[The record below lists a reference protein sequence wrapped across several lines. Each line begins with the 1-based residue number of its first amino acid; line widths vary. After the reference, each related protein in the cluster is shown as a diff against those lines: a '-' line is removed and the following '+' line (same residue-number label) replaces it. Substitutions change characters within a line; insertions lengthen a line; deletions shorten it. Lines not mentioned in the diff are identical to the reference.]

1 MYTTINVSKAENP
14 RTKRINDIRDLQE
27 GEVVVVGLII
37 CNAVWTF
44 TLMPTFRRKILH
56 PSSGLKRVCL
66 STTLHGVTNLEP
78 KNERPTGGVM

>member
-1 MYTTINVSKAENP
+1 MYTTVNVSEAENR

-27 GEVVVVGLII
+27 GEVVVGLII

-44 TLMPTFRRKILH
+44 TLMPTFRRKILY
-56 PSSGLKRVCL
+56 PSSGLKRLCL
-66 STTLHGVTNLEP
+66 STTLHGITNLES